1 MILVSACLLN
11 YPVRYKGDGNPCRLL
26 LDAAAKGQDAHFL
39 PFCPEV
45 SGGLPTPRP
54 PAEIQNGTGKN
65 VLAGTAAV
73 INKEGS
79 DVTANF
85 LAGAKA
91 CAALCAR
98 QHITAA
104 ILKQRSPS
112 CGSKAIYDGSFSGV
126 TIAGQGVTAALLAS
140 QNIPVYGEDNLT
152 ADLLAKLLAEDK
164 EL

>member
-11 YPVRYKGDGNPCRLL
+11 YPVRYKGDGNPCKLL
-26 LDAAAKGQDAHFL
+26 LDAVAQGFGAQLL

-54 PAEIQNGTGKN
+54 QAEIKNGTGKN
-65 VLAGTAAV
+65 VLDGTAAV
-73 INKEGS
+73 INNEGK

-91 CAALCAR
+91 CAKLCAHK
-98 QHITAA
+98 HITAA

-112 CGSKAIYDGSFSGV
+112 CGSKAIYDGTFSGV
-126 TIAGQGVTAALLAS
+126 TIAGQGVTAALLAK
-140 QNIPVYGEDNLT
+140 QNITIYGEDDLT
-152 ADLLAKLLAEDK
+152 AELLAKLLAEDAK
-164 EL
+164 

>member
-11 YPVRYKGDGNPCRLL
+11 YPVRYNGNGNPCQLL
-26 LDAAAKGQDAHFL
+26 LAAAAQGLSAQLL

-45 SGGLPTPRP
+45 SGGLPMPRP
-54 PAEIQNGTGKN
+54 PAEIKNGTGKN

-73 INKEGS
+73 INKEGC

-85 LAGAKA
+85 LAGAKN

-112 CGSKAIYDGSFSGV
+112 CGSKAIYDGTFSGV

-140 QNIPVYGEDNLT
+140 QNITVYGEDDLT
-152 ADLLAKLLAEDK
+152 AELLAKLLAEDAK
-164 EL
+164 